1 MAEGFGRW
9 ESDLLFPAAECV
21 QDSADRYGLRSPCFF
36 LDLLAAWRR
45 SPTLGWQWLP
55 REIRGHLG
63 KKSLPVLYWTNSGA
77 KKSVCVVSSV
87 CLNCLGI
94 IISDLISTS
103 SLNSDLA
110 SY

>member
-36 LDLLAAWRR
+36 LDLLAAWRW

-55 REIRGHLG
+55 LEIRGRLG
-63 KKSLPVLYWTNSGA
+63 KKIIACSVLDQFWSKEISLCGFF
-77 KKSVCVVSSV
+77 
-87 CLNCLGI
+87 CLSKLFGDYNFRPNLH
-94 IISDLISTS
+94 
-103 SLNSDLA
+103 
-110 SY
+110 